1 MEIQANYQEI
11 KNNIRGQLNIIEES
25 FVFIGY
31 QLKQVRD
38 RELFFED
45 GYKDIYE
52 FAQSEYSLGKS
63 NVSRFMSINDKFS
76 VGGNSIKLLEEYK
89 DYGSSKLAEMLTLDE
104 EELKLINDR
113 TTIRDI
119 RGIKEIR
126 KENETVATS
135 QQTSETIN
143 FTQSNLKYDNDISQL
158 KNIIIDY
165 FKKEAQKDKLLNLIR
180 SSKQSTL
187 DNLSISK
194 LFNPS
199 GHITHKK
206 DIEMAFFEEEVIKYK
221 KFGNPTLEY
230 SYVDLLDVIYNTYET
245 DSKNPWESF
254 YGKDNDIPGQQDIDN
269 DYSEYKPETTTQE
282 NVSDYD
288 DKKPEVGTIIYSVSS
303 TGNIKSYEVVS
314 KYCSLSDKYFS
325 AIDKNGAMCHIS
337 VNNEHWHYSREDAKS
352 DSWYEEKEQK
362 KSNNV
367 TKPTEVNEDE
377 EEESEILDNEVV
389 ITESGNEIIDYEN
402 DVESNV
408 DDDKSILPILKN
420 NEQRGVFIESYE
432 TWNLWIE
439 TKETGERYYKFELPD
454 STSIVVKVYHAM
466 LFDYKSYATKIEDR
480 YSEGYGKHEYYLL
493 EQGKFF
499 KDCETNKSTLI
510 EKLKEIQRK
519 GE

>member
-1 MEIQANYQEI
+1 MEQINYQDI
-11 KNNIRGQLNIIEES
+11 KNNIRGQLNSVAES

-38 RELFFED
+38 RELYLED

-52 FAQSEYSLGKS
+52 FAQSEYNLSKS
-63 NVSRFMSINDKFS
+63 NVSRFMAINDKFS
-76 VGGNSIKLLEEYK
+76 VEGNSTSLLEEYK

-104 EELKLINDR
+104 EELNLISQR
-113 TTIRDI
+113 TTV
-119 RGIKEIR
+119 KEIR
-126 KENETVATS
+126 ELKQIRQENEIFAMS
-135 QQTSETIN
+135 QQN
-143 FTQSNLKYDNDISQL
+143 PQNLDYTQSNLTSSNDILHL

-165 FKKEAQKDKLLNLIR
+165 FNKESQKDKLVELIKQ
-180 SSKQSTL
+180 SKQSTL

-199 GHITHKK
+199 GHFTYKK

-230 SYVDLLDVIYNTYET
+230 SYVDLLDIIYNTYDT
-245 DSKNPWESF
+245 DSNNPWESF
-254 YGKDNDIPGQQDIDN
+254 YREDSNIPGQQDIDN
-269 DYSEYKPETTTQE
+269 NYPEYKPETTIQE
-282 NVSDYD
+282 NVSEFD
-288 DKKPEVGTIIYSVSS
+288 DKKPEVGTIIYSVNGV
-303 TGNIKSYEVVS
+303 GNIKSYEVVS
-314 KYCSLSDKYFS
+314 KHCKLSEKYFS

-337 VNNEHWHYSREDAKS
+337 VKDEHWHYSREDAKR

-367 TKPTEVNEDE
+367 TKPTEVNEVE

-408 DDDKSILPILKN
+408 DDDKNILPILKN
-420 NEQRGVFIESYE
+420 NEQRGIFIDSYE

-439 TKETGERYYKFELPD
+439 TKETGEKYYRFDLSD

-466 LFDYKSYATKIEDR
+466 LFDYKSYATKYEDR
-480 YSEGYGKHEYYLL
+480 YKEGYGKHEYYLL
-493 EQGKFF
+493 EDEKFF
-499 KDCETNKSTLI
+499 KDCETNKSALI
-510 EKLKEIQRK
+510 EKLKDIQRK

>member
-1 MEIQANYQEI
+1 MELINYQDI
-11 KNNIRGQLNIIEES
+11 KNKIRGQLNSVAES

-38 RELFFED
+38 RELYHED

-52 FAQSEYSLGKS
+52 FAQSEYNLSKS
-63 NVSRFMSINDKFS
+63 NVSRFMAINDKFS
-76 VGGNSIKLLEEYK
+76 VEGNSTSLLEEYK

-104 EELKLINDR
+104 EELRLISDK
-113 TTIRDI
+113 TTVR
-119 RGIKEIR
+119 EIR
-126 KENETVATS
+126 EVKQIKQENETLATS
-135 QQTSETIN
+135 QQITESID
-143 FTQSNLKYDNDISQL
+143 FTQSNLKLNNDISHL

-165 FKKEAQKDKLLNLIR
+165 FKKEAQKDRLINLIKT
-180 SSKQSTL
+180 SKQNTL

-199 GHITHKK
+199 GHFTHKK

-221 KFGNPTLEY
+221 KFGNPTLEF
-230 SYVDLLDVIYNTYET
+230 SYVDLLDVIYSTYET
-245 DSKNPWESF
+245 DSISPWESF
-254 YGKDNDIPGQQDIDN
+254 YGEDNNIPGQQDIDN
-269 DYSEYKPETTTQE
+269 DYPEYTPETTTQE
-282 NVSDYD
+282 NVSEYD
-288 DKKPEVGTIIYSVSS
+288 DKKPEVGTIIYSVNAA
-303 TGNIKSYEVVS
+303 GDIKPYEVVS
-314 KYCSLSDKYFS
+314 KYCSLSEKYFS

-337 VNNEHWHYSREDAKS
+337 VKDEHWHYSREDAKS

-367 TKPTEVNEDE
+367 TKPTEVNEVE

-454 STSIVVKVYHAM
+454 GTSIVVKVYHTM